1 MANISSLHVLL
12 WSPSSDTLHRETLDR
27 TVEAGMTSFL
37 SNQIKQ
43 DYIVIAAGDSYEE
56 VTELRNMMVKAK
68 KEAEQDVAGQ
78 PE

>member
-1 MANISSLHVLL
+1 
-12 WSPSSDTLHRETLDR
+12 
-27 TVEAGMTSFL
+27 MTSFL